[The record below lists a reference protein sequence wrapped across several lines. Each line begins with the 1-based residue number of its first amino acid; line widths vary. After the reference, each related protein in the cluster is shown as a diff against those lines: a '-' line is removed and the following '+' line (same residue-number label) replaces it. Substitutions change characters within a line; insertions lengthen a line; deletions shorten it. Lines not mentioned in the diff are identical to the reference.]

1 MRHGKKFNHLGR
13 KKGHRTALLKNMSN
27 SLIEHKRINTTLA
40 KAKALR
46 LHLEP
51 IITKCKTNTTHSRR
65 VVFSYLQSKDS
76 VKELFDNV
84 APRIADRPGGYLRII
99 KTGFRKGD
107 AAELA
112 MIEFVDYNTVY
123 TNDKPSGGGK
133 KKTRR
138 RRGGAKKA
146 AAATAAAVV
155 ADTIEEVVKGDDPEM
170 DILMSD
176 TVEESGTVVNED
188 THTKDSDSSEEE

>member
-1 MRHGKKFNHLGR
+1 
-13 KKGHRTALLKNMSN
+13 MSN

-65 VVFSYLQSKDS
+65 VVFSYLQSKES
-76 VKELFDNV
+76 IIELFDNV
-84 APRIADRPGGYLRII
+84 AAKIADRPGGYLRII
-99 KTGFRKGD
+99 KIGFRKGD

-123 TNDKPSGGGK
+123 TNDKAPAGAGK

-138 RRGGAKKA
+138 RRGGAK
-146 AAATAAAVV
+146 AAAVV
-155 ADTIEEVVKGDDPEM
+155 ADTVEEVVEGD
-170 DILMSD
+170 
-176 TVEESGTVVNED
+176 ESETVVNED
-188 THTKDSDSSEEE
+188 THAKDSDSAEKE

>member
-1 MRHGKKFNHLGR
+1 
-13 KKGHRTALLKNMSN
+13 
-27 SLIEHKRINTTLA
+27 
-40 KAKALR
+40 
-46 LHLEP
+46 LEP

-84 APRIADRPGGYLRII
+84 APKIADRPGGYLRII

-107 AAELA
+107 SAEMA

-123 TNDKPSGGGK
+123 TNDKPTGGGK
-133 KKTRR
+133 KKRR
-138 RRGGAKKA
+138 RRKGGSKA
-146 AAATAAAVV
+146 GAATATAAV
-155 ADTIEEVVKGDDPEM
+155 ASEVVKGDDPEM